1 MSKNLQIVQK
11 ISKVLGILSK
21 IGFIMSIVGLV
32 FCIVGLVLSIVG
44 GLSVEF
50 AAKIANESEITMKQ
64 VTGYCLAGLLVC
76 IVAVISAKLHRDYF
90 EMEQKAGTP
99 FTQDGAKGIR
109 TLGIVNIVAPFI
121 CFISAAI
128 VNSIFK
134 CNMELDAAGSM
145 TTGIVMIL
153 LSYVF
158 AYGAELESKKV
169 SE

>member
-21 IGFIMSIVGLV
+21 IAFIISIVGLV
-32 FCIVGLVLSIVG
+32 CCIVGLVLSIVG
-44 GLSVEF
+44 GLSPEL
-50 AAKIANESEITMKQ
+50 AARVAKEDNITMKQ
-64 VTGYCLAGLLVC
+64 VSGYCLSGLLIC
-76 IVAVISAKLHRDYF
+76 IVSVIVAKLHKDYF

-109 TLGIVNIVAPFI
+109 TLGIINIVAPFI

-134 CNMELDAAGSM
+134 CNMELDAGGSM
-145 TTGIVMIL
+145 ITGIVMIL
-153 LSYVF
+153 LSYIF
-158 AYGAELESKKV
+158 AYGAELEEKV
-169 SE
+169 KS